1 MASQALLSETIAASP
16 AAEPVKAGNDTND
29 VLDKVFKPSEMYST
43 GKASPLFGGGP
54 TSLNRLMSGRS
65 SMGSSVRSAFAMD
78 LSRRQQQQKKDHSV
92 DMYGYG
98 YGYGADE
105 EDKTQSH
112 TDESPVQ
119 KRRRF
124 QRRNSKTPAMLMA
137 LNSPLL
143 LHLDFLEDKKEQ
155 AKAAAAST
163 TAGSETA
170 TTIAPPSPA
179 SPMTFSTK
187 KGTDIWDGGLE
198 IAEELVMHLQKR
210 RKSNS

>member
-1 MASQALLSETIAASP
+1 MASQALSEMIPASP
-16 AAEPVKAGNDTND
+16 AEPVKAGHDAASVPD
-29 VLDKVFKPSEMYST
+29 AVFKPSQMY
-43 GKASPLFGGGP
+43 GADKASTLFGGSP

-78 LSRRQQQQKKDHSV
+78 LSRRQQKKDHSI
-92 DMYGYG
+92 DLYGYG

-105 EDKTQSH
+105 EDKTQSN

-163 TAGSETA
+163 ATDGSETA
-170 TTIAPPSPA
+170 TVAPPSPVA
-179 SPMTFSTK
+179 PMTFGTK
-187 KGTDIWDGGLE
+187 KATDIWDGGLE

>member
-1 MASQALLSETIAASP
+1 MASQALSEMISASP
-16 AAEPVKAGNDTND
+16 AEPVKAGHDAVSVTDT
-29 VLDKVFKPSEMYST
+29 VFKPSEMY
-43 GKASPLFGGGP
+43 GADKASTLFSGSP
-54 TSLNRLMSGRS
+54 TSLNHLMSGRS

-78 LSRRQQQQKKDHSV
+78 LSRRQQQQKKDHSI
-92 DMYGYG
+92 DLYGYG

-105 EDKTQSH
+105 EDKTQSN

-163 TAGSETA
+163 ATDGSEPA
-170 TTIAPPSPA
+170 TVAPPSSVA
-179 SPMTFSTK
+179 PMTFGTK
-187 KGTDIWDGGLE
+187 KATDIWDGGLE

>member
-16 AAEPVKAGNDTND
+16 AEPVKTGNDTNHTPD
-29 VLDKVFKPSEMYST
+29 RVFKPSEMYST
-43 GKASPLFGGGP
+43 DKASTLFGGSP

-78 LSRRQQQQKKDHSV
+78 LSRRQQQQKKDHSI

-105 EDKTQSH
+105 EDKTESH
-112 TDESPVQ
+112 ADESPVQ

-163 TAGSETA
+163 AAGSETA
-170 TTIAPPSPA
+170 TIAPPSA
-179 SPMTFSTK
+179 AAPMAFGTK
-187 KGTDIWDGGLE
+187 KETDIWDGGLE